1 MIDIVMP
8 CNNEEE
14 FIVIA
19 EKLGYNALCFLYDV
33 KEYQAKQKK
42 FEAKKIKL
50 YAGILADS
58 RSINK
63 VRNKSKNEKVFVA
76 VRSSNNDRE
85 IMEKPK
91 ADMVFSFEESPK
103 MDFIHQRASGL
114 NHILCK
120 IAKKN
125 NIIIGFSL
133 SSILNSKNKQVILG
147 RIMQNIKLCRKFR
160 VKTAIASFAQK
171 PFEMRGAHDLRSLF
185 EILGSKNPAF
195 LEESDI
201 I

>member
-1 MIDIVMP
+1 MP

-19 EKLGYNALCFLYDV
+19 EKLGYNAICFLYDTRG
-33 KEYQAKQKK
+33 YQTKQKK

-50 YAGILADS
+50 YTGILADS

-63 VRNKSKNEKVFVA
+63 LRNKSKNKKVFVA

-85 IMEKPK
+85 IMEKSK

-103 MDFIHQRASGL
+103 KDFIHQRASGL

-120 IAKKN
+120 LAKEN
-125 NIIIGFSL
+125 NITIGFSL
-133 SSILNSKNKQVILG
+133 SSILNSKNKQVVLG

-160 VKTAIASFAQK
+160 VKTAVASFAQK
-171 PFEMRGAHDLRSLF
+171 PFEMRGSHDLRSLF

-195 LEESDI
+195 LKESDI

>member
-19 EKLGYNALCFLYDV
+19 EKLGYNAICFLYDIRG
-33 KEYQAKQKK
+33 YQTKQKK
-42 FEAKKIKL
+42 IETKKIKL
-50 YAGILADS
+50 YTGILADS

-63 VRNKSKNEKVFVA
+63 LRNKSKNEKVFVA